1 MQIRRLTIAL
11 IYLVLACV
19 CTPAQSQQPKSEQS
33 KSEQSKSPSPTNAT
47 STERLAKVRQIEAL
61 LDKGQNNS
69 ALALARDGSY
79 KADATFLL
87 LQSRALEAMQ
97 KHKEALFSI
106 DKALLL
112 ESQSPDCWAQKV
124 KVLSEL
130 DDDAAL
136 RKAVNTA
143 IKLNS
148 KDAQVWGN
156 KALLETKEGKW
167 EAAIAS
173 ANAAIRLDP
182 KLSGAY
188 TSRGL
193 AYLTLNKYELALADA
208 NRYIALEPRRATGY
222 NNRGLLNTRLHR
234 FGSAL
239 RDLDMAIKLEPTM
252 AEAYNNRS
260 IAHMN
265 LGNQKQALAD
275 ADSAIKKGLKSPYP
289 YSNKGVAYLNMGQL
303 ERAKVELNRAITID
317 PSCDCAYVAL
327 AEVALQQK
335 EFDKALA
342 YVNKAIKAN
351 PHNGDA
357 LHTRSKIFI
366 ATNKTDKGAS
376 DLERAMAMSKNPQ
389 IFRRHAQ
396 LSAQSGYYEQALD
409 DLAHV
414 QPQNGNG
421 AAINLKSYDR
431 VIALYDKMI
440 AQSPSNF
447 ELLYDRGLVCL
458 VVGNFERASKDLGQ
472 YLVSTKYRSS
482 QSGEAASLLFV
493 ALERLKKNEQA
504 AASFASYMANRQSKT
519 SDLVTDLLAGRVKF
533 EEARSIWQREADRA
547 KRTRM
552 GTIIAMHLINRGQ
565 TAMARQIL
573 QDVVSVGDRQLDEY
587 VLAAAELRR
596 IK

>member
-1 MQIRRLTIAL
+1 MQIIRRPIAL
-11 IYLVLACV
+11 ICLLLTVIWA
-19 CTPAQSQQPKSEQS
+19 PAQAQPPKS
-33 KSEQSKSPSPTNAT
+33 T
-47 STERLAKVRQIEAL
+47 SHAILLPNERLAKVKQINAL
-61 LDKGQNNS
+61 LDRGQNKS
-69 ALALARDGSY
+69 ALALASDVNCKS
-79 KADATFLL
+79 DVTFLL
-87 LQSRALEAMQ
+87 LQSRALAAMQ
-97 KHKEALFSI
+97 SYRQALTCI
-106 DKALLL
+106 DKAIQL
-112 ESQSPDCWAQKV
+112 EPQSAACWAQKV
-124 KVLSEL
+124 RVLSEL

-143 IKLNS
+143 IKLDS
-148 KDAQVWGN
+148 KDAEVWGN
-156 KALLETKEGKW
+156 KAMLETKEGKW

-173 ANAAIRLDP
+173 ANTAIRLDP

-222 NNRGLLNTRLHR
+222 NNRGLLNTRLNR

-239 RDLDMAIKLEPTM
+239 KDLDMAIKLEPTM

-260 IAHMN
+260 IAHMH

-275 ADSAIKKGLKSPYP
+275 ADSAIKKGLKSPFP
-289 YSNKGVAYLNMGQL
+289 YSNKGFAYLDLGQL
-303 ERAKVELNRAITID
+303 ERANVELNRAIAID
-317 PSCDCAYVAL
+317 PSCDCAYIGL

-366 ATNKTDKGAS
+366 ATNKSDKGAI

-414 QPQNGNG
+414 QTQNGNG

-440 AQSPSNF
+440 AQSPGKV

-458 VVGNFERASKDLGQ
+458 VVGNYERASKDLGQ
-472 YLVSTKYRSS
+472 YLMSTKYRSS
-482 QSGEAASLLFV
+482 QSEEAASLLFV

-504 AASFASYMANRQSKT
+504 AASLASYMANRQSKT
-519 SDLVTDLLAGRVKF
+519 SDLVTDLLGGRVKF
-533 EEARSIWQREADRA
+533 EEARSIWQRESDRV

-552 GTIIAMHLINRGQ
+552 GAIIAMHLINRGQ

-573 QDVVSVGDRQLDEY
+573 QDVVSGGDRQLDEY